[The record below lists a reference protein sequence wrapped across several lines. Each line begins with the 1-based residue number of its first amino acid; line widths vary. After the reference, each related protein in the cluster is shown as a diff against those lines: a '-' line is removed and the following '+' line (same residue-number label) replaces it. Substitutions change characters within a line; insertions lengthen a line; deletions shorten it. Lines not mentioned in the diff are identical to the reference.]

1 MRIVVTGGAGF
12 IGSHLTDRLL
22 GEGHEVAVV
31 DDLSS
36 GRRERVSEQARFY
49 QLDVSSEWVGRVIA
63 RERPEVVFH
72 LAAQIDVRHS
82 VSDPLHDA
90 QVNVLG
96 TVQLL
101 RAVVG
106 AGGARFVFVSSG
118 GAIYGDTEEVPTPE
132 THPLRPASPYGA
144 AKVAGEAYLSAFAG
158 SFGLETAVL
167 RPGNVYGPRQDPHG
181 EAGVVAIFT
190 ARLLAG
196 ERPVINGDG
205 LQTRDYVFVEDVADA
220 AVRLL
225 EGPLGEYN
233 VGTGRAT
240 SVVELTEELS
250 RAVAEARPGEKGSR
264 PPAPIHGPAKEGEQ
278 RRSCLD
284 CSRAQSQLGW
294 SARMALPEGLR
305 RTVAFFAERS
315 RATCSGR

>member
-1 MRIVVTGGAGF
+1 MRVVVTGGAGF
-12 IGSHLTDRLL
+12 IGSHLTDRLVR
-22 GEGHEVAVV
+22 EGHEVAVV

-36 GRRERVSEQARFY
+36 GRREQVSDQARFY
-49 QLDVSSEWVGRVIA
+49 QLDIASEWVGRVIA

-72 LAAQIDVRHS
+72 LAAQIDVRSS
-82 VSDPLHDA
+82 VRDPLHDA

-101 RAVVG
+101 RAAVG
-106 AGGARFVFVSSG
+106 AGGTRFVFVSSG

-190 ARLLAG
+190 AALLAG
-196 ERPVINGDG
+196 ESPVINGDG

-225 EGPLGEYN
+225 RGPSGEYN
-233 VGTGRAT
+233 VGTGQAT
-240 SVVELTEELS
+240 SVVDLTSELS
-250 RAVAEARPGEKGSR
+250 RVMAETMPAREGSHV
-264 PPAPIHGPAKEGEQ
+264 PKPIHGPAREGEQ

-294 SARMALPEGLR
+294 RARVTLSEGLR
-305 RTVAFFAERS
+305 RTVSFFAERK
-315 RATCSGR
+315 SGYL

>member
-1 MRIVVTGGAGF
+1 VRVVVTGGAGF

-22 GEGHEVAVV
+22 REGHEVAVV

-36 GRRERVSEQARFY
+36 GRRDQVSDQARFY
-49 QLDVSSEWVGRVIA
+49 QLDVASEWIGRVIA

-72 LAAQIDVRHS
+72 LAAQIDVRLS

-90 QVNVLG
+90 EVNILG

-101 RAVVG
+101 RAVVA
-106 AGGARFVFVSSG
+106 AGVARFVFVSSG
-118 GAIYGDTEEVPTPE
+118 GAVYGDTEMVPTPE

-190 ARLLAG
+190 ASLLAG
-196 ERPVINGDG
+196 RAPVINGDG
-205 LQTRDYVFVEDVADA
+205 LQTRDYVFVEDVVEA
-220 AVRLL
+220 ARRLL
-225 EGPLGEYN
+225 KGPLGQYN
-233 VGTGRAT
+233 LGTGRGT
-240 SVVELTEELS
+240 SVVELTEELG
-250 RAVAEARPGEKGSR
+250 RALVELRPGREGL
-264 PPAPIHGPAKEGEQ
+264 PLAIPVHGPAKEGEQ

-284 CSRAQSQLGW
+284 CSLAESQLGW
-294 SARMALPEGLR
+294 TARVLLPEGLR
-305 RTVAFFAERS
+305 RTVAFFAEREP
-315 RATCSGR
+315 GYL

>member
-1 MRIVVTGGAGF
+1 MTGGAGF
-12 IGSHLTDRLL
+12 IGSHLADSLL
-22 GEGHEVAVV
+22 REGHEVAVV

-36 GRRERVSEQARFY
+36 GRREQVSDQARFY
-49 QLDVSSEWVGRVIA
+49 QLDVATEWVERVIA

-190 ARLLAG
+190 AALLAG
-196 ERPVINGDG
+196 SSPVINGDG
-205 LQTRDYVFVEDVADA
+205 LQTRDYVFVEDVVDA
-220 AVRLL
+220 AMRLL
-225 EGPLGEYN
+225 RGPLGEYN

-240 SVVELTEELS
+240 SVVDLTEELS
-250 RAVAEARPGEKGSR
+250 RAVAETRPGKEGS
-264 PPAPIHGPAKEGEQ
+264 PPPKPIHGPAKEGEQ

-294 SARMALPEGLR
+294 SARVTLPEGLR
-305 RTVAFFAERS
+305 RTVAFFAEREP
-315 RATCSGR
+315 GYL

>member
-1 MRIVVTGGAGF
+1 MRVVVTGGAGF

-22 GEGHEVAVV
+22 REGHEVAVV

-36 GRRERVSEQARFY
+36 GRREQVSDQARFY
-49 QLDVSSEWVGRVIA
+49 QLDVSSEWVTRVIA

-82 VSDPLHDA
+82 VADPLHDA
-90 QVNVLG
+90 QVNVMG

-106 AGGARFVFVSSG
+106 AGGARLVFVSSG
-118 GAIYGDTEEVPTPE
+118 GAVYGDTDEVPTPE

-181 EAGVVAIFT
+181 EAGVIAIFT
-190 ARLLAG
+190 AALLAG
-196 ERPVINGDG
+196 KSPVINGDG

-220 AVRLL
+220 AMRLL
-225 EGPLGEYN
+225 TGPLGEYN

-250 RAVAEARPGEKGSR
+250 RAVAETRPGREAS
-264 PPAPIHGPAKEGEQ
+264 PLPAPVHGPAKEGEQ

-284 CSRAQSQLGW
+284 CSLARSQLGW
-294 SARMALPEGLR
+294 SAGVTLPEGLR
-305 RTVAFFAERS
+305 RTVAFFAELEP
-315 RATCSGR
+315 GYL

>member
-1 MRIVVTGGAGF
+1 
-12 IGSHLTDRLL
+12 
-22 GEGHEVAVV
+22 VAVV
-31 DDLSS
+31 DDLST
-36 GRRERVSEQARFY
+36 GLREQVSDQARFY
-49 QLDVSSEWVGRVIA
+49 QLDVASEWVGRVMA

-96 TVQLL
+96 TVQMLQ
-101 RAVVG
+101 AVVG

-118 GAIYGDTEEVPTPE
+118 GAIYGDTEAVPTPE

-144 AKVAGEAYLSAFAG
+144 AKAAGEAYLSAFAG

-167 RPGNVYGPRQDPHG
+167 RPGNVYGPRQDPRG

-190 ARLLAG
+190 TALLAG
-196 ERPVINGDG
+196 KSPVINGDG
-205 LQTRDYVFVEDVADA
+205 LQTRDYVFVEDLADA

-225 EGPLGEYN
+225 TGPLGEYN

-240 SVVELTEELS
+240 SVVELTEELR
-250 RAVAEARPGEKGSR
+250 RAVAETRPGSEGTLLPK
-264 PPAPIHGPAKEGEQ
+264 PVHGPAKDGEQ

-294 SARMALPEGLR
+294 SAQVGLPEGLR
-305 RTVAFFAERS
+305 RTVAFFAEREP
-315 RATCSGR
+315 GYL

>member
-1 MRIVVTGGAGF
+1 MRVMVTGGAGF
-12 IGSHLTDRLL
+12 IGSHLSDRLL
-22 GEGHEVAVV
+22 REGHEVAVV

-36 GRRERVSEQARFY
+36 GRREQVSDQARFY
-49 QLDVSSEWVGRVIA
+49 QLDVASEWVGRVIA

-72 LAAQIDVRHS
+72 LAAQIDLRRS

-90 QVNVLG
+90 EVNVLG

-106 AGGARFVFVSSG
+106 SGGARFVFVSSG
-118 GAIYGDTEEVPTPE
+118 GAIYGDTESVPTPE
-132 THPLRPASPYGA
+132 THPLRPTSPYGA

-190 ARLLAG
+190 AALLEG
-196 ERPVINGDG
+196 RSPVINGDG
-205 LQTRDYVFVEDVADA
+205 LQTRDYVFVEDVVDA
-220 AVRLL
+220 ATRLL
-225 EGPLGEYN
+225 HGPLGQYN
-233 VGTGRAT
+233 LGTGRET
-240 SVVELTEELS
+240 SVLELTDELG
-250 RAVAEARPGEKGSR
+250 RAVVQTRSGRGGSAL
-264 PPAPIHGPAKEGEQ
+264 PSPIHGPTKEGEQ

-284 CSRAQSQLGW
+284 SSLAQSQLGW
-294 SARMALPEGLR
+294 TATVTLGEGLR
-305 RTVAFFAERS
+305 RTVAFFAEREP
-315 RATCSGR
+315 GYL

>member
-1 MRIVVTGGAGF
+1 MRVVVTGGAGF

-22 GEGHEVAVV
+22 RDGHEVTVL
-31 DDLSS
+31 DDLST
-36 GRRERVSEQARFY
+36 GRREQVSDQARFY
-49 QLDVSSEWVGRVIA
+49 ELDVSSQWVARVIA

-158 SFGLETAVL
+158 SFGLEVAVL

-181 EAGVVAIFT
+181 EAGVVAIF
-190 ARLLAG
+190 AAALLAG
-196 ERPVINGDG
+196 KRPVINGDG

-220 AVRLL
+220 AMRLL
-225 EGPLGEYN
+225 RGPLGEYN

-240 SVVELTEELS
+240 SVVDLTAELS
-250 RAVAEARPGEKGSR
+250 RAVAETLPGGEGTSSR
-264 PPAPIHGPAKEGEQ
+264 EPLHGPAKEGEQ

-294 SARMALPEGLR
+294 SARVALPEGLR
-305 RTVAFFAERS
+305 RTVAFFGEREP
-315 RATCSGR
+315 GYL

>member
-1 MRIVVTGGAGF
+1 MVTGGAGF

-22 GEGHEVAVV
+22 REGHEVAVV

-36 GRRERVSEQARFY
+36 GRLEQVSDQARLY
-49 QLDVSSEWVGRVIA
+49 QLDVASEWVGRVVA

-72 LAAQIDVRHS
+72 LAAQIDIRRS

-90 QVNVLG
+90 EVNVLG

-101 RAVVG
+101 QAVVG

-118 GAIYGDTEEVPTPE
+118 GAIYGDTDTVPTPE

-158 SFGLETAVL
+158 SFGLETAVV

-181 EAGVVAIFT
+181 EAGVVAIF
-190 ARLLAG
+190 AAALLAG
-196 ERPVINGDG
+196 RSPVINGDG
-205 LQTRDYVFVEDVADA
+205 LQTRDYVFVEDVVDA
-220 AVRLL
+220 SMRLL
-225 EGPLGEYN
+225 DGPLGQYN
-233 VGTGRAT
+233 VGTGLAT

-250 RAVAEARPGEKGSR
+250 RAVAETQPGREAG
-264 PPAPIHGPAKEGEQ
+264 PLPTPIHGPAKEGEQ

-284 CSRAQSQLGW
+284 CSLAQSQLGW
-294 SARMALPEGLR
+294 NARVTLAEGLR
-305 RTVAFFAERS
+305 RTVAFFAALEP
-315 RATCSGR
+315 GYL

>member
-1 MRIVVTGGAGF
+1 MRVVVTGGAGF
-12 IGSHLTDRLL
+12 IGSHLTDRLVR
-22 GEGHEVAVV
+22 EGHEVAVV

-36 GRRERVSEQARFY
+36 GRREQVSDQARFY
-49 QLDVSSEWVGRVIA
+49 QLDIASEWVGRVIA

-72 LAAQIDVRHS
+72 LAAQIDVRSS
-82 VSDPLHDA
+82 VRDPLHDA

-101 RAVVG
+101 RAAVG
-106 AGGARFVFVSSG
+106 AGGTRFVFVSSG

-190 ARLLAG
+190 AALLAG
-196 ERPVINGDG
+196 ESPVINGDG

-225 EGPLGEYN
+225 RGPSGEYN
-233 VGTGRAT
+233 VGTGQAT
-240 SVVELTEELS
+240 SVVELTSELS
-250 RAVAEARPGEKGSR
+250 RVMAETMPAREGSHV
-264 PPAPIHGPAKEGEQ
+264 PKPIHGPAREGEQ

-294 SARMALPEGLR
+294 RARVTLSEGLR
-305 RTVAFFAERS
+305 RTVSFFAERK
-315 RATCSGR
+315 SGYL